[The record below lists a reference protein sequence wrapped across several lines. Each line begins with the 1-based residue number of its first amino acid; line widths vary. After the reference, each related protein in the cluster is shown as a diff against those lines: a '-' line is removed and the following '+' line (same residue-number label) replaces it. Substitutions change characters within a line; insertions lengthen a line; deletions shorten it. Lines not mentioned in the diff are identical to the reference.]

1 MLRWFKTLL
10 IGGIITT
17 LMTGCS
23 SVISNVSVFH
33 KLPKTDVKEVTYYS
47 FMDLENQKNS
57 LEHETYKDKLKK
69 HLKLKNFIEKDNSN
83 LIISIQYGIDDG
95 KEELYSVPI
104 FGQTGVSSSHITGT
118 VTSYGGGYGSFSGTT
133 SYTPTYGIT
142 GSSTGSGSVY
152 KRMLNMYIYD
162 KSQNIVVYEGKV
174 LSKGS
179 SGQLLPVIDEMME
192 SLFQEFPGESGKSR
206 TVEVSFTE

>member
-23 SVISNVSVFH
+23 SVRSNVSVFH

-104 FGQTGVSSSHITGT
+104 FGQTGVSSSHTTGT

-162 KSQNIVVYEGKV
+162 KSQNKVVYEGKV